1 MEPACNVNSRLYR
14 VKRGVVVCVVTIHVQ
29 MFRNYKFVMLNMI
42 VFARVLPRRSGWLQ
56 IQSSAHC
63 EVPTHTQW
71 EDR

>member
-1 MEPACNVNSRLYR
+1 MSILDSR
-14 VKRGVVVCVVTIHVQ
+14 VQRGVVVCVVTIHVQ

-63 EVPTHTQW
+63 EVPTHSQW